1 VFANVIKWSCHHVI
15 RRIDDASR
23 HSKAPR
29 YAALYS
35 GGRFFPQA
43 PAGMDPV
50 SKIDLE
56 QDIARGLGHTCRF
69 NGQCAE
75 FYSVAQHSILV
86 AELVEDERLR
96 LPALLHDAA
105 EAYIGDIVTP
115 IKMLLPFMFWL
126 ERRIQRQLW
135 RHFGLEVSAADWAA
149 IKQADL
155 RALATEKR
163 DLLPNESRYRWQS
176 LVGVLP
182 DGPRIVPMDPAEA
195 RMAFMAAF
203 ERYSAHHRGSLA
215 RAPSA
220 ALPLRRN
227 DERQQKSG
235 AS

>member
-1 VFANVIKWSCHHVI
+1 MSSVVSMMHRVI
-15 RRIDDASR
+15 A
-23 HSKAPR
+23 APR

-105 EAYIGDIVTP
+105 EAYIGTSLHPSRCCCLSCFGWNAGFNGSFGAISA
-115 IKMLLPFMFWL
+115 
-126 ERRIQRQLW
+126 W
-135 RHFGLEVSAADWAA
+135 R
-149 IKQADL
+149 
-155 RALATEKR
+155 
-163 DLLPNESRYRWQS
+163 
-176 LVGVLP
+176 
-182 DGPRIVPMDPAEA
+182 
-195 RMAFMAAF
+195 
-203 ERYSAHHRGSLA
+203 
-215 RAPSA
+215 
-220 ALPLRRN
+220 
-227 DERQQKSG
+227 
-235 AS
+235 

>member
-1 VFANVIKWSCHHVI
+1 MSSVVSMMHRVI
-15 RRIDDASR
+15 A
-23 HSKAPR
+23 APR

-35 GGRFFPQA
+35 GGRSFPQA

-182 DGPRIVPMDPAEA
+182 DGPRIVPMAPAEA

>member
-1 VFANVIKWSCHHVI
+1 MFANVIKWSCHHVI

-23 HSKAPR
+23 HSSAPVRSVVLRRQVLSAGSGR
-29 YAALYS
+29 Y
-35 GGRFFPQA
+35 GPGF
-43 PAGMDPV
+43 
-50 SKIDLE
+50 KIDLE

-182 DGPRIVPMDPAEA
+182 DGPRIVPMAPAEA